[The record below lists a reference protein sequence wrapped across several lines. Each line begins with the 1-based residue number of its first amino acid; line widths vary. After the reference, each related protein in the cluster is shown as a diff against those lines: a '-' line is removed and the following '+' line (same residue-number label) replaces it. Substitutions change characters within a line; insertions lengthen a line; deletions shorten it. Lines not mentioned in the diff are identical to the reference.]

1 MPTGYTADVQNGK
14 ITEFKDFA
22 MQCARAFGALVM
34 MRDDPSDAQIPE
46 RFEPQTK
53 YYDDKIAECEA
64 RLAALKA
71 MSPEE
76 VREASLDAH
85 AKAMERWYERKQER
99 DLHRHRYESML
110 AKVRAWHPPT
120 PDHAELA
127 SFMIRQLQESIDFDT
142 SGGFDEEPVT
152 PAGEAWRAA
161 EIRETES
168 TLNYAIKHRAE
179 EIARTADRNEWLAA
193 LRASLDGAQ
202 A

>member
-1 MPTGYTADVQNGK
+1 MPTGYTADVQSGK

-34 MRDDPSDAQIPE
+34 MRDDPSGATIPE
-46 RFEPQTK
+46 RFEPQIM

-64 RLAALKA
+64 RLATLKA

-76 VREASLDAH
+76 VRQASLDAH
-85 AKAMERWYERKQER
+85 AKAMEKWHERRQER
-99 DLHRHRYESML
+99 ELHRQRYEAML

-120 PDHAELA
+120 PDHSELA

-142 SGGFDEEPVT
+142 KCRHDPEPVT

-161 EIRETES
+161 EIRKTES
-168 TLNYAIKHRAE
+168 TLNYAIKNRAE
-179 EIARTADRNEWLAA
+179 EIARTADRNEWLTA
-193 LRASLDGAQ
+193 LRASLDEVQ
-202 A
+202 V